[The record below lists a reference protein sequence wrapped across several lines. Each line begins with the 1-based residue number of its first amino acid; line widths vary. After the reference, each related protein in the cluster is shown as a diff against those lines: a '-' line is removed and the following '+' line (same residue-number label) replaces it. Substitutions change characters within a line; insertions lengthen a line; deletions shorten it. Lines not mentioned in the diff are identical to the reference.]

1 MVNGLEERSS
11 IRIRRFAYE
20 DAQEIIEGNA
30 GDYQDEI
37 LLLNDLAGKIR
48 EQRFANGAVN
58 FESVE
63 VKFQIG

>member
-1 MVNGLEERSS
+1 MVWKNGHLFGS
-11 IRIRRFAYE
+11 E
-20 DAQEIIEGNA
+20 DLLMKMPKKLLKEMREIIKMKYYSSMTSLEKSG
-30 GDYQDEI
+30 
-37 LLLNDLAGKIR
+37 